1 MSRPARREAVR
12 CLVARGV
19 SQRRACWRVG
29 LGRSTY
35 QYHARP
41 ARAARDTTTL
51 ERMRQLAAHHPR
63 YGYRRIWALLRQA
76 GAAVNRKRIYRLWH
90 QAQLQ
95 VARPA
100 RRQRRPAAAPAEPP
114 TQASAPGQVWT
125 YDFVQDACLNGS
137 KLRLLTVVD
146 EFTRE
151 CLAIHVATSL
161 PAVRV
166 IRVLAGLVAAQGAPA
181 FLRSDNGP
189 EFVALVL
196 RAWLASQHTTTLY
209 IDPGCPWQNGREER
223 FNGTLRD
230 ECLNRQ
236 AFLSVAEAQAVVE
249 AYRREYNEVRP
260 HSRLGYRSPAAF
272 KRDWLASH
280 PPTSE
285 V

>member
-12 CLVARGV
+12 FLVERGV
-19 SQRRACWRVG
+19 SQRRACGLVG

-35 QYHARP
+35 QYQART
-41 ARAARDTTTL
+41 ARAERDTTTV
-51 ERMRQLAAHHPR
+51 ERMRQLAARHPR
-63 YGYRRIWALLRQA
+63 YGYRRIWALLRRA
-76 GAAVNRKRIYRLWH
+76 GQAVNRKRVYRLWH
-90 QAQLQ
+90 HARLQ
-95 VARPA
+95 VSRPA
-100 RRQRRPAAAPAEPP
+100 RRHRAASAAHGPP
-114 TQASAPGQVWT
+114 TQASAPGQVWS

-166 IRVLAGLVAAQGAPA
+166 IRVLAGLVATQGAPG

-189 EFVALVL
+189 EFLALAL
-196 RAWLASQHTTTLY
+196 RAWLASQHTATLY

-236 AFLSVAEAQAVVE
+236 VFLSVAEAQAVVE

-260 HSRLGYRSPAAF
+260 HSRLGYRTPAGF
-272 KRDWLASH
+272 KRDWLASQ